1 MHNTYLMGVGVVQI
15 AMYNLYME
23 MYQIHQIH
31 QVRQN
36 VRWHL
41 PFGVVAS
48 PNMATSLQT
57 PKLHASYFMLHAS
70 TQYIVKTHRC
80 FIHHSFTL
88 RGKYGSL
95 Q

>member
-1 MHNTYLMGVGVVQI
+1 MSIGVFQI
-15 AMYNLYME
+15 TIYSLHME
-23 MYQIHQIH
+23 MYQVH
-31 QVRQN
+31 QVRQK

-57 PKLHASYFMLHAS
+57 PKLHAYMLHAS
-70 TQYIVKTHRC
+70 TQYIVKAHRC
-80 FIHHSFTL
+80 FIHHSLTL
-88 RGKYGSL
+88 RGKHDNL